1 MSDGAIPPVLLD
13 PLAQQWLASMTRSAL
28 VDTRG
33 FITSALL
40 LIEELHDALQQGRQ
54 VLPHFQPLLLQML
67 SVQGMVKVQG
77 GIGWW
82 AQRPR
87 EGDAS

>member
-13 PLAQQWLASMTRSAL
+13 PLAQQWLASISRSAL

-40 LIEELHDALQQGRQ
+40 LIEELHDALSQGRQ

-67 SVQGMVKVQG
+67 AVQGLVKVQA
-77 GIGWW
+77 IGWW
-82 AQRPR
+82 AQRTR
-87 EGDAS
+87 EGDAP